1 MARTVL
7 EWENVEP
14 LYLSERDV
22 TGQWEVNADA
32 SFTLCCRNISMESVV
47 IGEGGIGR
55 IELFLPV
62 TRF

>member
-47 IGEGGIGR
+47 IGR
-55 IELFLPV
+55 IELLLPV
-62 TRF
+62 TRKTGRG